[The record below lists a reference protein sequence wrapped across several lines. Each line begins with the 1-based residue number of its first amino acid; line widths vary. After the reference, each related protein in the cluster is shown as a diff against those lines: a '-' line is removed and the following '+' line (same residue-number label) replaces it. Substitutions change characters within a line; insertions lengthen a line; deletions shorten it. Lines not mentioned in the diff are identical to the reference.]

1 MIIPVKIRH
10 PTSVS
15 NLMYPNS
22 VTKVTVC
29 YDLQDGQ
36 EGLSSLVHTIGNIQS
51 LLLTIMC
58 AAVKMIVWRKLSC
71 SGTSDEADQLE
82 SSCLV
87 DAAIAFCKLQ
97 HLDPTISVKTQVR
110 VSFILLIRFMV
121 LIFRC

>member
-10 PTSVS
+10 PTPVS
-15 NLMYPNS
+15 NLMDPNS

-29 YDLQDGQ
+29 YYLQDWQ
-36 EGLSSLVHTIGNIQS
+36 EGLSSLVHIIGNIQS

-97 HLDPTISVKTQVR
+97 HLDPTISVKTQVC

-121 LIFRC
+121 LFF